1 LDHGGKD
8 MGTRAALWIDAAN
21 ELMGDPE
28 PVAISS
34 LRVIELARHGA
45 LNRAHVAA
53 LAELNG
59 DWGSILIWGIDNVV
73 IDGAHRVSAAK
84 RLGLSTLAASRVGGS
99 LTDAFIKAVRA
110 NSKHGLPLSLSDRRR
125 AAVRILMD
133 RPASS
138 DRWIADVCA
147 LSAKTVAHL
156 RAETAASSGLPPLD
170 TRIGRDG
177 KVRPIRAGQAR
188 QKVLDALAQN
198 PAGSLRTIAAAA
210 GASPETVRIVRLE
223 LAGANGLRRI
233 QPSPETIGILDEVC
247 ASRASCQPNFLS
259 DNALRQTRFVEW
271 LAHKAIDDWRELV
284 DSVPVSR
291 VYLVADEARRQAAQ
305 WKEFA
310 VAVEARARH
319 TST

>member
-1 LDHGGKD
+1 
-8 MGTRAALWIDAAN
+8 
-21 ELMGDPE
+21 
-28 PVAISS
+28 
-34 LRVIELARHGA
+34 
-45 LNRAHVAA
+45 
-53 LAELNG
+53 
-59 DWGSILIWGIDNVV
+59 
-73 IDGAHRVSAAK
+73 
-84 RLGLSTLAASRVGGS
+84 
-99 LTDAFIKAVRA
+99 
-110 NSKHGLPLSLSDRRR
+110 
-125 AAVRILMD
+125 VRILTD

-156 RAETAASSGLPPLD
+156 RAEAAASSGLPPLD

-177 KVRPIRAGQAR
+177 KVRPLRAGQAR

-223 LAGANGLRRI
+223 LAGSNGLRRTR
-233 QPSPETIGILDEVC
+233 PSPQQIGILDEAG
-247 ASRASCQPNFLS
+247 ASPPSCQPNFLS

-271 LAHKAIDDWRELV
+271 LANKAIDDWRELV

-305 WKEFA
+305 WRQFA
-310 VAVEARARH
+310 MAVEGRARQAW
-319 TST
+319 T